1 MRLADIAR
9 AALTVLVLLL
19 PPAARADDTLQ
30 IGLVGA
36 ISMTHWPLL
45 IGLKKGYYAAAT

>member
-1 MRLADIAR
+1 MMKRLAYAAW
-9 AALTVLVLLL
+9 AALLALALV
-19 PPAARADDTLQ
+19 PAPAARAAQDDTLQ

-45 IGLKKGYYAAAT
+45 IGLK